1 MLVAIKWEVNRSW
14 HIHVL
19 WCVCMCALWSSIFV
33 FNRPLVA
40 AFAKINP
47 PGKPSSF
54 CGHIKLQRTQ
64 MRRETVLCYIELSTH
79 KLICILPLKS
89 LCPLIG
95 LYICFQ
101 RDSVSTSRGSQPN
114 TLEYEM
120 AMAWC
125 LHRARSDHAFQTFIE
140 VLNFD
145 RNVLQC
151 ASVCVCIFF

>member
-1 MLVAIKWEVNRSW
+1 M
-14 HIHVL
+14 
-19 WCVCMCALWSSIFV
+19 
-33 FNRPLVA
+33 
-40 AFAKINP
+40 
-47 PGKPSSF
+47 
-54 CGHIKLQRTQ
+54 
-64 MRRETVLCYIELSTH
+64 
-79 KLICILPLKS
+79 
-89 LCPLIG
+89 
-95 LYICFQ
+95 
-101 RDSVSTSRGSQPN
+101 STSRGSQPN

>member
-1 MLVAIKWEVNRSW
+1 MTLSMCYDVYA
-14 HIHVL
+14 
-19 WCVCMCALWSSIFV
+19 CVRYDLPFFV

-40 AFAKINP
+40 EFAKINP

-125 LHRARSDHAFQTFIE
+125 LHRARSDHAFQTVIE
-140 VLNFD
+140 VLNLIETYCS
-145 RNVLQC
+145 VP
-151 ASVCVCIFF
+151 VCVCVCVYSSNSLKIN